1 MNWPVFL
8 QELSN
13 ATYSSDYDF
22 HSGTAKFSVGR
33 TSILSA
39 CSASLA
45 SLTLLSLL
53 ALAVHMASLQDAHT
67 IYMVPAGYR
76 AFATLRPFSIV
87 SRLVN
92 GTQLYYSA
100 TSLMS
105 ASLYTALGGSENL
118 EDFYGRQILYIDSE
132 PVDQYLQTMGK
143 NYGLYLDA
151 GAQLNNLLSSVS
163 PFPLQTTAFT
173 SFPSDKINIVFA
185 GDFVGYDFQNFMTT
199 SRNFTSVNDVIALN
213 KPTTSKRSSEGSA
226 GDSLSI
232 DESLVLDLLEKQAA
246 RKKASSSASSSAQST
261 ATLRDHAEKLR
272 ASLSSAQKSGAEKRA
287 HQAVAPIVRLQNVIT
302 AWSAYLAAEIN
313 APAIDTSL
321 YPENDKIVSRAAYD
335 FSVNTTAINI
345 TSGEADYL
353 VTYED
358 TSALSYWSYED
369 TTVIRLKSFF
379 PADMTAFQKLVQKVS
394 NSRSSNGLGKN
405 LILDVSGNSGGYV
418 CASYFALS
426 YVARAWNKAS
436 LTGNDILFS
445 PYDFR
450 QSSLTDELYARGWFG
465 RGANE
470 ISEVS
475 RKSLGDAFY
484 TDRVSQTYEGHTSN
498 YTQRFLWNLCE
509 ESNYKLAASS
519 TVFDKILI
527 VSDGRCGSACS
538 YFISKLRIAN
548 KARVMTYG
556 GIWGKQMDSS
566 AFAGGNVLE
575 WSSFIADVSLSGK
588 FSWAKQLPTSAIA
601 ALNFREV
608 YNPGES
614 YPRQFTPMY
623 ADWVLPYWDPLIGS
637 TSLSDASQ
645 KEALATLY
653 ASALTVFDEIPS
665 GLLGTNTNKSLAIV
679 LALVGIAIA
688 GSLTAALVI
697 AIVSNCRSGPR
708 PEYDG
713 LSPSEF

>member
-1 MNWPVFL
+1 MFL

-13 ATYSSDYDF
+13 ATYASDYDF
-22 HSGTAKFSVGR
+22 HSGTVKFSVGR
-33 TSILSA
+33 ALFLLALSA
-39 CSASLA
+39 LLT
-45 SLTLLSLL
+45 SLTCSSTL
-53 ALAVHMASLQDAHT
+53 ALAVHMATLQDAHT
-67 IYMVPAGYR
+67 IYAVPAGYR
-76 AFATLRPFSIV
+76 SFATLRPFSIV
-87 SRLVN
+87 SRLIN

-132 PVDQYLQTMGK
+132 PVDQYLETMGK

-151 GAQLNNLLSSVS
+151 GAQVNNLLSSIS
-163 PFPLQTTAFT
+163 PFPFQTTAFT

-185 GDFVGYDFQNFMTT
+185 GDFVGYEFQNFMTT
-199 SRNFTSVNDVIALN
+199 SQIFTSVNDIIALN
-213 KPTTSKRSSEGSA
+213 KPSAAKRSSDGSVS
-226 GDSLSI
+226 DSFTI
-232 DESLVLDLLEKQAA
+232 DETLVLNLLDKQAA
-246 RKKASSSASSSAQST
+246 RTKASSSKSSDQST
-261 ATLRDHAEKLR
+261 ASLQAHAEKLR
-272 ASLSSAQKSGAEKRA
+272 ASLLNAQKTGAERRA
-287 HQAVAPIVRLQNVIT
+287 HQAVTPIVRYQNVIS
-302 AWSAYLAAEIN
+302 AWSAYLAAEVK
-313 APAIDTSL
+313 APAIDTSI
-321 YPENDKIVSRAAYD
+321 YPESDRIVSRETYD
-335 FSVNTTAINI
+335 FAVNTTAINI
-345 TSGEADYL
+345 TSGAADYL
-353 VTYED
+353 VSYQD
-358 TSALSYWSYED
+358 TAALSYWSYED

-379 PADMTAFQKLVQKVS
+379 PADVASFQKLIKTVS

-405 LILDVSGNSGGYV
+405 LILDVSGNTGGYV

-426 YVARAWNKAS
+426 YLSRAWNKAS

-450 QSSLTDELYARGWFG
+450 QSSLTDELYARGYFG
-465 RGANE
+465 TGVNE
-470 ISEVS
+470 ISDVT
-475 RKSLGDAFY
+475 RKSLGASFY
-484 TDRVSQTYEGHTSN
+484 TDRVSQTYEGYTSN
-498 YTQRFLWNLCE
+498 YTQRYLWNLCE
-509 ESNYKLAASS
+509 PSNYKLSESA

-566 AFAGGNVLE
+566 AFAGGNVYE
-575 WSSFIADVSLSGK
+575 WSSFVTDLASYGT
-588 FSWAKQLPTSAIA
+588 FSWAKQLPTSAVTA
-601 ALNFREV
+601 FNFREM

-623 ADWVLPYWDPLIGS
+623 ADWVLPYWDPLLGS
-637 TSLSDASQ
+637 TSLSDSSQ

-653 ASALTVFDEIPS
+653 ASALTVFDKIPS
-665 GLLGTNTNKSLAIV
+665 GLLGTNSNKALAIV

-688 GSLTAALVI
+688 GALTAALVI
-697 AIVSNCRSGPR
+697 AIIANCRTGNR